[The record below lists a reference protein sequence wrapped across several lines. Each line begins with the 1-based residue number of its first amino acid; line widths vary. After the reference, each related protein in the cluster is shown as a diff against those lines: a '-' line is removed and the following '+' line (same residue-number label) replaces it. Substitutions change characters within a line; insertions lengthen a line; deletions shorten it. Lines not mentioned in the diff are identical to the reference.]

1 MIEVESLTKRYPSHE
16 AVSDISFTIEKGEV
30 VGFLGPNGAGKST
43 TLRMLT
49 GFLAPTSGSVKIDG
63 ISVLERPLEA
73 QRRFGYLPEIV
84 PVYEDMRSIDYLRY
98 RAELKGVGYRAAK
111 READRALSLAGI
123 SEARD
128 RWIGHLSKGMK
139 QRVGIADALLG
150 DPPLLILD
158 EPTVGLD
165 PNQIRHIRQLIK
177 SFEGEKTV
185 FLSTHILPE
194 VEASCSRVI
203 IIRDGK
209 KIAEG
214 VPRALREEAEGT
226 MKIIIEGPAEPERY
240 IEALRALRESEQV
253 KSVLKGEGRSVEI
266 EATPGDESLDA
277 IYQAINAAG
286 LGIRRMERRAASLE
300 EVFVGLTRVEEH
312 ES

>member
-16 AVSDISFTIEKGEV
+16 AVSDISFTIERGEV

-49 GFLAPTSGSVKIDG
+49 GFLAPTAGSAKIDG
-63 ISVLERPLEA
+63 ISILERPIEA

-84 PVYEDMRSIDYLRY
+84 PVYEEMRAINFLRY

-111 READRALSLAGI
+111 SEADRVLELAGV

-128 RWIGHLSKGMK
+128 RWIAQLSKGTR
-139 QRVGIADALLG
+139 QRLGIADALLG
-150 DPPLLILD
+150 DPPILILD

-177 SFEGEKTV
+177 SFEGKKTV

-203 IIRDGK
+203 IIRGGK

-214 VPRALREEAEGT
+214 VPRELRDAAEGT
-226 MKIIIEGPAEPERY
+226 MRIIIEGPAEPERY
-240 IEALRALRESEQV
+240 LEALAECDAIKGV
-253 KSVLKGEGRSVEI
+253 IKGEGRSIEI
-266 EATPGDESLDA
+266 EAAPGDESLDA
-277 IYQAINAAG
+277 IYNAVNAAG
-286 LGIRRMERRAASLE
+286 LGLRRMERRAASLE
-300 EVFVGLTRVEEH
+300 EVFVGLTTIEEH

>member
-16 AVSDISFTIEKGEV
+16 AVSDISFTIERGEV

-49 GFLAPTSGSVKIDG
+49 GFLAPTSGTARIDG
-63 ISVLERPLEA
+63 ISVLERPIEA

-84 PVYEDMRSIDYLRY
+84 PVYDDMRAYDFLRY
-98 RAELKGVGYRAAK
+98 RAELKGLSYRAAK
-111 READRALSLAGI
+111 READRVLELAGVV
-123 SEARD
+123 EARD
-128 RWIGHLSKGMK
+128 RWIAKLSKGTK
-139 QRVGIADALLG
+139 QRIGIADALLG
-150 DPPLLILD
+150 DPPILILD

-165 PNQIRHIRQLIK
+165 PNQIRHIRRLIK

-194 VEASCSRVI
+194 VEASCSRVV

-214 VPRALREEAEGT
+214 DPRKLREEAEGQMT
-226 MKIIIEGPAEPERY
+226 IVIEGPAEPDRY
-240 IEALRALRESEQV
+240 IEAMKDCAPV
-253 KSVLKGEGRSVEI
+253 KSARRGEGRSVEV
-266 EATPGDESLDA
+266 EAMPGDESLDA
-277 IYQAINAAG
+277 IFNAVTAQG
-286 LGIRRMERRAASLE
+286 LGLRRMERRAASLE
-300 EVFVGLTRVEEH
+300 EVFVGLTTVEELD
-312 ES
+312 S

>member
-16 AVSDISFTIEKGEV
+16 AVSDISFTIERGEV

-49 GFLAPTSGSVKIDG
+49 GFLAPTAGSAKIDG
-63 ISVLERPLEA
+63 ISVLERPIEA

-84 PVYEDMRSIDYLRY
+84 PVYEEMRAINFLRY

-111 READRALSLAGI
+111 SEADRVLELAGV

-128 RWIGHLSKGMK
+128 RWIAQLSKGTR
-139 QRVGIADALLG
+139 QRLGIADALLG
-150 DPPLLILD
+150 DPPILILD

-177 SFEGEKTV
+177 SFEGKKTV

-203 IIRDGK
+203 IIRGGK

-214 VPRALREEAEGT
+214 VPRELRDAAEGT
-226 MKIIIEGPAEPERY
+226 MRIIIEGPAEPERY
-240 IEALRALRESEQV
+240 LEALAECDAI
-253 KSVLKGEGRSVEI
+253 KSVIKGEGRSVEI
-266 EATPGDESLDA
+266 EAAPSDESLDA
-277 IYQAINAAG
+277 IYNAVNAAG
-286 LGIRRMERRAASLE
+286 LGLRRMERRAASLE
-300 EVFVGLTRVEEH
+300 EVFVGLTTIEEH